1 MTREEEIKI
10 AKEIVLPFTL
20 YWPRDVSK
28 MLRESICKYLGIM
41 RHMTINRETVV
52 WLTGEQRMKVM
63 KVEEQGFVK
72 VRNKANKTA

>member
-1 MTREEEIKI
+1 MNETY
-10 AKEIVLPFTL
+10 PFTL

-28 MLRESICKYLGIM
+28 VLHESICKYLDIT

-72 VRNKANKTA
+72 VRNKANKTD

>member
-1 MTREEEIKI
+1 MNETY
-10 AKEIVLPFTL
+10 PFSL

-28 MLRESICKYLGIM
+28 VLHESICKSLGIT

-52 WLTGEQRMKVM
+52 WLTGEQRMKVA